1 MGARGNV
8 EVGGQAPMKAV
19 TNGASRMP
27 ARSQAPRSR
36 PAPPPASSN
45 RTPMRPGKNKNLGI
59 FPSSTVYKYYL
70 LEDKR

>member
-8 EVGGQAPMKAV
+8 DVGGQAPMKAV

-36 PAPPPASSN
+36 PVAPPASTN
-45 RTPMRPGKNKNLGI
+45 RTPMRPGRNIILPR
-59 FPSSTVYKYYL
+59 FSL
-70 LEDKR
+70 

>member
-45 RTPMRPGKNKNLGI
+45 RTPMRPGTNKI
-59 FPSSTVYKYYL
+59 
-70 LEDKR
+70 

>member
-19 TNGASRMP
+19 TNGSSRMP

-45 RTPMRPGKNKNLGI
+45 RTPMRPGKN
-59 FPSSTVYKYYL
+59 
-70 LEDKR
+70 

>member
-45 RTPMRPGKNKNLGI
+45 RTPMRPGINKILEN
-59 FPSSTVYKYYL
+59 FQAL
-70 LEDKR
+70 LYMNIMRR